1 MFDIDRWQEIFE
13 AIGKNKLRTFLTGL
27 SVASGIFILVI
38 LLGFSSGIQKGVKSQ
53 FEQDAVNR
61 VSIRTR
67 VTTKEYKGLNP
78 GRRIQLHNDDFSQI
92 NTTYDDQLEYKTA
105 IYNMWSSHPCERQ
118 QKVSWHLWLKDR
130 RVLER
135 TERSRCLMQTI

>member
-1 MFDIDRWQEIFE
+1 MTHLVNLPAMFDIDRWQEIFE
-13 AIGKNKLRTFLTGL
+13 AIGTNKLRTFLTGL

-61 VSIRTR
+61 ISIRPR

-92 NTTYDDQLEYKTA
+92 NDTYEDQLEHKTA
-105 IYNMWSSHPCERQ
+105 IYNMWSSQVTYNCETGNYR
-118 QKVSWHLWLKDR
+118 
-130 RVLER
+130 
-135 TERSRCLMQTI
+135 

>member
-1 MFDIDRWQEIFE
+1 M
-13 AIGKNKLRTFLTGL
+13 
-27 SVASGIFILVI
+27 
-38 LLGFSSGIQKGVKSQ
+38 GFSSGIQKGVKSQ

-92 NTTYDDQLEYKTA
+92 NDTYEDQLEHKTA
-105 IYNMWSSHPCERQ
+105 IYNMWSSQVTYNGETGNYRLEGANPDQ
-118 QKVSWHLWLKDR
+118 QFIKTHLLYMD
-130 RVLER
+130 VF
-135 TERSRCLMQTI
+135 